1 LKQDLKV
8 TWWIV
13 QGVPEDESKS
23 GLVRFEFV
31 DEYSNYS
38 SLRKVCWLWYRI
50 QAGREDLSPGSKLIL
65 WAIVERYRWET
76 FSSHDSWIYYGKM
89 VGLSRKSV
97 GNSVKELIRQN
108 VIWLALEEKNKLV
121 EKAKPGQRKHILLVG
136 LGKLL
141 DEDLKREKKRKIPYL
156 EGTRRKT
163 TSRNGV
169 QGKRKG

>member
-1 LKQDLKV
+1 
-8 TWWIV
+8 
-13 QGVPEDESKS
+13 
-23 GLVRFEFV
+23 
-31 DEYSNYS
+31 
-38 SLRKVCWLWYRI
+38 
-50 QAGREDLSPGSKLIL
+50 
-65 WAIVERYRWET
+65 
-76 FSSHDSWIYYGKM
+76 M

-163 TSRNGV
+163 TSRNGL